1 MVKNKKN
8 IRSKR
13 VKRKRTK
20 RTKRTTKRSLKR
32 NISKRIKSKKKNNR
46 KKKKTKRMKGGMDDQ
61 RLGVAASA
69 APTELQ
75 DLMPIGEELK
85 EIVLT
90 RKPGDSY
97 ESRLENK
104 TQFFDK
110 ARELLQSVTTTMTIN
125 Y

>member
-1 MVKNKKN
+1 
-8 IRSKR
+8 
-13 VKRKRTK
+13 
-20 RTKRTTKRSLKR
+20 
-32 NISKRIKSKKKNNR
+32 
-46 KKKKTKRMKGGMDDQ
+46 MKGGMDDQ

-69 APTELQ
+69 ATTELQ
-75 DLMPIGEELK
+75 DLRPIGEELK

-104 TQFFDK
+104 TQFFDR

-125 Y
+125 YEDHFNDEFRQLLSKHPNITFSDLPEIEKINLAEKA